1 MEQNFYYATGK
12 RKNAIARTRL
22 YPGTGRITINNRPL
36 EEYFPRDTLRMI
48 INQPLNLVNM
58 REKLD
63 VKVKVQGG
71 GISGQAQA
79 VRHGISRALQEYEP
93 ELRKTLKSAGLLTRD
108 ARIKE
113 RKKYGQPGARA
124 KFQYS
129 KR

>member
-12 RKNAIARTRL
+12 RKNAIARTRI
-22 YPGTGRITINNRPL
+22 YPGQGRITINNRPL

-48 INQPLNLVNM
+48 INQPLNLVNL

-79 VRHGISRALQEYEP
+79 VRQGISRALQEYEP

>member
-1 MEQNFYYATGK
+1 MEQNVYYATGK
-12 RKNAIARTRL
+12 RKNAIARTRI
-22 YPGTGRITINNRPL
+22 YPGQGMITINNRPL
-36 EEYFPRDTLRMI
+36 EEYFPRDTLRMVI
-48 INQPLNLVNM
+48 HQPLKLVNLQD
-58 REKLD
+58 KLD
-63 VKVKVQGG
+63 VKVNVQGG
-71 GISGQAQA
+71 GVSGQAQA

-108 ARIKE
+108 ARVKE